1 MSVKLS
7 SSDEPMTHVE
17 LSVIAN
23 LRLEPSHVVILPGD
37 LIQID
42 IYQVIDFYCNILFKY
57 VCYYSILFRYK
68 VKN

>member
-7 SSDEPMTHVE
+7 SSDQPTTQVE

-23 LRLEPSHVVILPGD
+23 LRLEPSHIIILPGD

-42 IYQVIDFYCNILFKY
+42 IYQVIDFFFFFS
-57 VCYYSILFRYK
+57 SIY
-68 VKN
+68 

>member
-1 MSVKLS
+1 MANQFLMYELFKVSVKLS
-7 SSDEPMTHVE
+7 AFDKPTTQVE

-42 IYQVIDFYCNILFKY
+42 IFQVIHFNY
-57 VCYYSILFRYK
+57 
-68 VKN
+68 

>member
-1 MSVKLS
+1 MF
-7 SSDEPMTHVE
+7 DEPTTQLE

-42 IYQVIDFYCNILFKY
+42 IYQVINI
-57 VCYYSILFRYK
+57 K
-68 VKN
+68 VYL